1 MVSKAI
7 ATHVHK
13 RIEVVIQFSFILVE
27 PGEAGNIG
35 AAARA
40 INTMGYTDLR
50 LVRPQT
56 DPLSGIARAFA
67 HGSEHILETAPVYEQ
82 LADALHDIDLAC
94 ATTARHRLQKYH
106 YVSVRDLPGVLSAK
120 GHSLQRV
127 AIVFGSERS
136 GLSNHDASQCDL
148 FTTVPQANP
157 QPSLN
162 LSQAVMIYSFT
173 LADQQTQ
180 VQIEDQRLNSEK
192 MPVEQYSQL
201 KVSLHQLM
209 ARIGLY
215 ERDQSYATKS
225 LARLSYEDLYLLQTI
240 RTFADNKLNHLEK
253 LVSSAENA
261 EQSSNSTELPVL
273 PPEPGEDLSA
283 S

>member
-1 MVSKAI
+1 M
-7 ATHVHK
+7 
-13 RIEVVIQFSFILVE
+13 IQFSFILVE

-40 INTMGYTDLR
+40 INTMGYADLR

-82 LADALHDIDLAC
+82 LTDALHDIDLAC

-106 YVSVRDLPGVLSAK
+106 YISVRDLPTVLSAK
-120 GHSLQRV
+120 GGSLQRV

-136 GLSNHDASQCDL
+136 GLSNQDADQCDI
-148 FTTVPQANP
+148 FTTIPQANP

-162 LSQAVMIYSFT
+162 LSQAVMLYSFM
-173 LADQQTQ
+173 LAEQQTQ

-192 MPVEQYSQL
+192 MPVEQYGQL
-201 KVSLHQLM
+201 KVSLSQLM
-209 ARIGLY
+209 TRIGLH
-215 ERDQSYATKS
+215 ERYQNYVTKS
-225 LARLSYEDLYLLQTI
+225 LARLGYEDLYLLQTI
-240 RTFADNKLNHLEK
+240 RTFADDKLNRLEK
-253 LVSSAENA
+253 LISPAENA
-261 EQSSNSTELPVL
+261 E
-273 PPEPGEDLSA
+273 
-283 S
+283 